1 MCFLFLFPFCMPSI
15 ISPCPFFYKLLE
27 LVPFSYFNHRNGS
40 GVIAT
45 LGLLFT
51 KDAPGHLDPLT
62 RALLAGKIGDMPVAS
77 KYESAGKN
85 KAALY
90 YEYRGIIARLPY
102 LYKYRF
108 YYTTRTSMF
117 NHHSKAT
124 TSHKRPP
131 ITPNV

>member
-1 MCFLFLFPFCMPSI
+1 MPLI
-15 ISPCPFFYKLLE
+15 ISPCPFFYKLFK

-90 YEYRGIIARLPY
+90 YEYRGITARLPY
-102 LYKYRF
+102 LYKDRF
-108 YYTTRTSMF
+108 IIQLAPPCLTTTR
-117 NHHSKAT
+117 
-124 TSHKRPP
+124 KRPP
-131 ITPNV
+131 HISGHLQDKMFPS